1 MVVTSSMLAADEW
14 VQDDAFVPL
23 TYEKVVGLNNLLSIG
38 WVGRALELAA
48 CVCRVNTPNGP
59 GSGFLIATDLL
70 LTNHH
75 VLPDEQTAAATVA
88 EFNYQVAWGGEL
100 EPVRRFTCDTTFFHN
115 DEPLD
120 YAIVRVNGAPGDLYG
135 FVNLATRADPT
146 VNDYV
151 SIIQHPQGGPKKI
164 AFTDNKVSA
173 VFGDLVQYS
182 TDTEP
187 GSSGSPVFNQ
197 DWEIVGLH
205 HRGGGLAG
213 PDGKKYFTNEA
224 IQIGSVVRDAA
235 AFLGLSD
242 ELYDLA
248 FGDLRAA
255 LAGLVDVTDP
265 PSDPDVVARELLLR
279 RPRFSYALEQWSRLN
294 GAPGQRVPVTTAIAG
309 VATGGAL
316 RQWAR
321 SDGHESIGAA
331 AETQP
336 PPGDALR
343 ALLGPFNG
351 SDKLPRD
358 VYDALLA
365 ALHAQPALVDAIVA
379 DAAGGDD
386 GIAAA
391 ARAFIRGVAVG
402 AKAYDGAVGAAP
414 AAPAA
419 DPAPA
424 PPVAAAPAA
433 DPAPVPPAAAAPAA
447 DPAPPA
453 AAAPA
458 AEPAPAAAAAPD
470 AVPQPLPA
478 AAADPAPSSDAPAAS
493 TDPAPPG

>member
-1 MVVTSSMLAADEW
+1 MVVTSSKLGAEEW
-14 VQDDAFVPL
+14 VEDDAFVAL

-48 CVCRVNTPNGP
+48 CVCRVNTPAGP

-75 VLPDEQTAAATVA
+75 VLPDAATAGATVA
-88 EFNYQVAWGGEL
+88 EFNYQAAWGGEL
-100 EPVRRFTCDTTFFHN
+100 EPMRRFTCDPSFFQN
-115 DEPLD
+115 SKELD

-135 FVNLATRADPT
+135 FVNLSQRAEPT
-146 VNDYV
+146 VNDFV

-173 VFGDLVQYS
+173 VFDDLVQYS

-235 AFLGLSD
+235 RFLGLSD

-255 LAGLVDVTDP
+255 LAGRVNVTDP
-265 PSDPDVVARELLLR
+265 PSDPDALARELLIR
-279 RPRFSYALEQWSRLN
+279 RPRFSYALEQWSTLN
-294 GAPGQRVPVTTAIAG
+294 GVQGQRVALTTAIAG
-309 VATGGAL
+309 VAVGGAL

-321 SDGHESIGAA
+321 TDGHESIQAA
-331 AETQP
+331 AP
-336 PPGDALR
+336 SDPAPSVALV
-343 ALLGPFNG
+343 ALVGAFNG
-351 SDKLPRD
+351 TDSLPRD
-358 VYDALLA
+358 VYDSLLTD
-365 ALHAQPALVDAIVA
+365 LRAQPVLLDAIVEA
-379 DAAGGDD
+379 AAGADD
-386 GIAAA
+386 GIAAS
-391 ARAFIRGVAVG
+391 ARSFIRGVVAG
-402 AKAYDGAVGAAP
+402 AKAYDGTAAAPVDAASAASPSAAAEGPASAAPAVAASGPPTPAEAP
-414 AAPAA
+414 AAP
-419 DPAPA
+419 
-424 PPVAAAPAA
+424 
-433 DPAPVPPAAAAPAA
+433 PPAEPEVS
-447 DPAPPA
+447 DP
-453 AAAPA
+453 
-458 AEPAPAAAAAPD
+458 
-470 AVPQPLPA
+470 
-478 AAADPAPSSDAPAAS
+478 PS
-493 TDPAPPG
+493 

>member
-1 MVVTSSMLAADEW
+1 MVVTSSRLAADEW
-14 VQDDAFVPL
+14 VTDDAFVPL

-38 WVGRALELAA
+38 WVSRALELAA

-75 VLPDEQTAAATVA
+75 VLPDKETAAATVT
-88 EFNYQVAWGGEL
+88 EFNYQVDWDGTM
-100 EPVRRFTCDTTFFHN
+100 EPVRRYTCDAAFFRN
-115 DEPLD
+115 SKELD
-120 YAIVRVNGAPGDLYG
+120 YAIVRLNGAPGDLFG
-135 FVNLATRADPT
+135 FVNLAQRADPT
-146 VNDYV
+146 VNDFV

-173 VFGDLVQYS
+173 VFNDLVQYS

-235 AFLGLSD
+235 SFLGVSD

-255 LAGLVDVTDP
+255 LAGLVNVSDP
-265 PSDPDVVARELLLR
+265 PSDPDAAARDLLVR
-279 RPRFSYALEQWSRLN
+279 RPRFSYALEQWTKLN
-294 GAPGQRVPVTTAIAG
+294 GVEGQRVAVTAAIAG
-309 VATGGAL
+309 VAIGAAL

-321 SDGHESIGAA
+321 TDGHESVQAA
-331 AETQP
+331 ADSTP
-336 PPGDALR
+336 APSDALR
-343 ALLGPFNG
+343 ALVGAFNG
-351 SDKLPRD
+351 TDSLPRD

-365 ALHAQPALVDAIVA
+365 DLRAQPALVQPIVDAAAGADDAI
-379 DAAGGDD
+379 AAS
-386 GIAAA
+386 
-391 ARAFIRGVAVG
+391 ARAFVRGVAVG
-402 AKAYDGAVGAAP
+402 AKAYDGAGEGAP
-414 AAPAA
+414 
-419 DPAPA
+419 
-424 PPVAAAPAA
+424 AAAPA
-433 DPAPVPPAAAAPAA
+433 
-447 DPAPPA
+447 
-453 AAAPA
+453 
-458 AEPAPAAAAAPD
+458 
-470 AVPQPLPA
+470 
-478 AAADPAPSSDAPAAS
+478 SDAPAATPGS
-493 TDPAPPG
+493 DSSPAPPAGETPAADAPAPGSEMPVAAASTDAPAAPPEVPGSEMPPAGAAQ